1 MADVAILRMNRDV
14 AKAEFNT
21 SDKSASKH
29 SWPVSNTEILDTT
42 RASRSSK
49 PEVLYHLSPPQTSQA
64 KSTQSETLE
73 QRIQP
78 ATQTTSARQQPSTIK
93 QSPSVSQPPLG
104 RQPSL
109 QPSVSHTP
117 SLLVLPPTD
126 RAVGSLPQNTDN
138 EGPGA
143 QQGANQPPLQS
154 TVRQPPPPPTQPPLI
169 DGAAVPLPDSDDD
182 DVFEDPLLED
192 DMAEERHVTPPA
204 FSGKPE
210 EDGDAWIRHFLNYC
224 RYREYNDA
232 KSLALIK
239 VLLTG
244 NAAVWLDSLP
254 QDTVANF
261 DRLQQ
266 AFNERYK
273 TPEILKYKSAK
284 EIFSRRQQPNES
296 CDEYIAH
303 MRKLARQIEADEKMT
318 RYAILNGLSERTSS
332 FVTQQRPQ
340 TIDSLL
346 EAARLAELT
355 NPPKP
360 ASETALSEQ
369 LAEVQSEVK
378 KLALKWDYMTTA
390 PISDRQEHPTTDGR
404 SPSPRRRVSFN
415 VPRGVSMEG
424 YNAPRTSQTKPTFRP
439 TSAQFAPQR
448 QNYGGN
454 QQRTGGWRGPNPQA
468 MARRPTG
475 ELSPCPKCGRR
486 PHSHPNYCPAI
497 NKTCNYCLKVGHF
510 SAVCRAAARDRQRQR
525 NTE

>member
-1 MADVAILRMNRDV
+1 MNRNV
-14 AKAEFNT
+14 IKAELNT
-21 SDKSASKH
+21 TDKPAARN
-29 SWPVSNTEILDTT
+29 SWPVLTTEVLETKHT
-42 RASRSSK
+42 SRSSK
-49 PEVLYHLSPPQTSQA
+49 PDVFYHLSPPQTSRA
-64 KSTQSETLE
+64 KRAQSETSE
-73 QRIQP
+73 PPIQP
-78 ATQTTSARQQPSTIK
+78 TTQVTSFRQRPSPVRQPSPVS
-93 QSPSVSQPPLG
+93 QPSLVRQHSAQPTVSYTPPTDGAVGLLPQHTDDERAGTQQGVSQPPP
-104 RQPSL
+104 QPI
-109 QPSVSHTP
+109 VSQT
-117 SLLVLPPTD
+117 
-126 RAVGSLPQNTDN
+126 
-138 EGPGA
+138 
-143 QQGANQPPLQS
+143 PPL
-154 TVRQPPPPPTQPPLI
+154 VAAPLV
-169 DGAAVPLPDSDDD
+169 DGAAVALPDSDED
-182 DVFEDPLLED
+182 DVFEDPLAED
-192 DMAEERHVTPPA
+192 DMADERNVTPPT

-254 QDTVANF
+254 QDTVTSF

-318 RYAILNGLSERTSS
+318 RYAILNGLSDRISS
-332 FVTQQRPQ
+332 FVTQQRPEN
-340 TIDSLL
+340 IDGLL

-378 KLALKWDYMTTA
+378 KLALKWDCMTTA
-390 PISDRQEHPTTDGR
+390 PVSDRPEQSTMDGR

-415 VPRGVSMEG
+415 VPRGAPMTD
-424 YNAPRTSQTKPTFRP
+424 YNAPRGSQWRPSPRP
-439 TSAQFAPQR
+439 TSGQFNQRR

-454 QQRTGGWRGPNPQA
+454 PQRTGGWRGPNPQV
-468 MARRPTG
+468 MPQQLG
-475 ELSPCPKCGRR
+475 SGSGPCPKCGRR
-486 PHSHPNYCPAI
+486 PHPHPNYCPAI
-497 NKTCNYCLKVGHF
+497 NKTCNYCLKLGHF
-510 SAVCRAAARDRQRQR
+510 SAVCRSAARERQRQHQS
-525 NTE
+525 E